1 MWLIAG
7 LGNPGLEY
15 EATRHN
21 LGFRALDLISSRW
34 QIPLTTSR
42 GRMISQGTGGHSG
55 EQILLVKPLGYMN
68 KSGIF
73 IAPLVEREKIEGS
86 RILVLVDDMDL
97 PLGTVRFRKKGGSAG
112 HRGMESIIN
121 HLGFDDFLRIR
132 LGIGKPEDQ
141 KENVDYVLSGFD
153 GDEEPVIEGMLETV
167 VGLAERII
175 SEGEIEPVTMTTT
188 FITNGT
194 EEEL

>member
-7 LGNPGLEY
+7 LGNPGPEY
-15 EATRHN
+15 ESTRHN

-34 QIPLTTSR
+34 KIPLRNR
-42 GRMISQGTGGHSG
+42 GGMISQGAGNYRGR
-55 EQILLVKPLGYMN
+55 QVLLAKPLGFMN

-73 IAPLVEREKIEGS
+73 LAPLVRREGIEGS

-112 HRGMESIIN
+112 HRGMESVIR

-132 LGIGKPEDQ
+132 LGIGKPDDQ
-141 KENVDYVLSGFD
+141 GENVDYVLSGFNE
-153 GDEEPVIEGMLETV
+153 DEEPVIEGMLETV
-167 VGLAERII
+167 VGLAERVI
-175 SEGEIEPVTMTTT
+175 SEGEMEPITMTTT
-188 FITNGT
+188 LNTNGT

>member
-15 EATRHN
+15 ETTRHN

-34 QIPLTTSR
+34 KIPLTIR
-42 GRMISQGTGGHSG
+42 ERMISQGRGNYKG
-55 EQILLVKPLGYMN
+55 EQILLAKPLGYMN
-68 KSGIF
+68 KSGVF
-73 IAPLVEREKIEGS
+73 LAPLIKREEIVGS

-97 PLGTVRFRKKGGSAG
+97 PLGTVRFRKRGGSAG

-121 HLGFDDFLRIR
+121 HLGSDDFLRIR

-141 KENVDYVLSGFD
+141 RESVNYVLSGFD
-153 GDEEPVIEGMLETV
+153 GNEEPVIERMLETV
-167 VGLAERII
+167 VGLVERII
-175 SEGEIEPVTMTTT
+175 SEGEMEPVTMTTT
-188 FITNGT
+188 LNTNGT

>member
-7 LGNPGLEY
+7 LGNPGPEY
-15 EATRHN
+15 ETTRHN

-34 QIPLTTSR
+34 KIPLATR
-42 GRMISQGTGGHSG
+42 ERMISHGKGSYKG
-55 EQILLVKPLGYMN
+55 ERVLLAKPLGYMN
-68 KSGIF
+68 KSGVF
-73 IAPLVEREKIEGS
+73 LAPLVKREGLDGS

-97 PLGTVRFRKKGGSAG
+97 PLGTVRFRKKGRSAG

-132 LGIGKPEDQ
+132 LGIGKPDDQ
-141 KENVDYVLSGFD
+141 RENVDYVLSGFD
-153 GDEEPVIEGMLETV
+153 GDEEPVIDGMLETV
-167 VGLAERII
+167 IGLAERVI
-175 SEGEIEPVTMTTT
+175 SEGEMEPVTIST
-188 FITNGT
+188 ILKTNRT

>member
-7 LGNPGLEY
+7 LGNPGPEY
-15 EATRHN
+15 ETTRHN
-21 LGFRALDLISSRW
+21 LGFLALDLISSRW
-34 QIPLTTSR
+34 KIPLTNR
-42 GRMISQGTGGHSG
+42 GRMVSQGTGSYRG
-55 EQILLVKPLGYMN
+55 EQVLLVKPLGYMN
-68 KSGIF
+68 KSGVF
-73 IAPLVEREKIEGS
+73 VAPLVEQEGLEGT

-132 LGIGKPEDQ
+132 LGIGKPENR

-153 GDEEPVIEGMLETV
+153 GDEGPVIVGMLETA

-175 SEGEIEPVTMTTT
+175 SEGEIEPITMTTT
-188 FITNGT
+188 IKTNGT